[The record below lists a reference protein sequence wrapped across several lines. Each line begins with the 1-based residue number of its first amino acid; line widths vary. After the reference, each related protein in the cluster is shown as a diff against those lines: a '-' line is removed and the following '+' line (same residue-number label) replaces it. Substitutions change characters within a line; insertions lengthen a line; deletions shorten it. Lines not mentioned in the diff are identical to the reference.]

1 MKIITPAIAKSTSAI
16 AISTMMSSVL
26 FFPPLSEVPELVLS
40 AVPELVAVAVVVV
53 VVAGVAVAVAVGDF
67 VAVGFT
73 VGGDV
78 IGAAVMVRCCTP
90 VV

>member
-16 AISTMMSSVL
+16 AISTIMSSVL
-26 FFPPLSEVPELVLS
+26 FFPPLSEEPELVLS
-40 AVPELVAVAVVVV
+40 VVPELVVVAVT
-53 VVAGVAVAVAVGDF
+53 VAACVAVAVAAGDF
-67 VAVGFT
+67 VGVGLT

-78 IGAAVMVRCCTP
+78 IGAAVMVRCFTP

>member
-1 MKIITPAIAKSTSAI
+1 
-16 AISTMMSSVL
+16 MMSNVL
-26 FFPPLSEVPELVLS
+26 LFPLLSEEPELVLS
-40 AVPELVAVAVVVV
+40 VVPELVAVAVVVV
-53 VVAGVAVAVAVGDF
+53 VAAAVAEAVAVGDF

-73 VGGDV
+73 VGGEV

>member
-1 MKIITPAIAKSTSAI
+1 MKIIIPAIANRTSAI

-26 FFPPLSEVPELVLS
+26 WFPPLSEEPELVLS
-40 AVPELVAVAVVVV
+40 VVPELVAVAVVVMV
-53 VVAGVAVAVAVGDF
+53 RAAVAVAVAVGEV
-67 VAVGFT
+67 VAVGLT
-73 VGGDV
+73 VGGEV

>member
-26 FFPPLSEVPELVLS
+26 LFPPLSEELEEVLPVVSELV
-40 AVPELVAVAVVVV
+40 VVTVAVA
-53 VVAGVAVAVAVGDF
+53 ACVAVTVAAGDF
-67 VAVGFT
+67 VGEGFT
-73 VGGDV
+73 VGGEV